1 MIIIDMNQ
9 VMISNLMGFFKQDPL
24 NENWIRKVIL
34 ESIHSYHKKYS
45 REYGNNVVLAYDSK
59 HYWRKDYFPYYKA
72 SRKNERKVSGLD
84 WVKIFDLLN
93 QIKNEIK
100 EHFNLFTVLE
110 VHGAEADDIISVLCR
125 NKNSK
130 EKILIMSADKDFIQL
145 QKYPGVYQYNP
156 SKKQYVTSDSPYY
169 FIKEHIIRG
178 DKSDGIPNIL
188 SDDDTFVCTDKT
200 QKRITQRN
208 LNVWIDQDPSMFC
221 KTTEHR
227 ENYLRNKILIDL
239 DCIPEELE
247 QTILNAYMFEAL
259 NKDRKN
265 LLFEYLRNHKMY
277 DLLNNFYT
285 NPILK

>member
-100 EHFNLFTVLE
+100 EHFNLFTVL
-110 VHGAEADDIISVLCR
+110 
-125 NKNSK
+125 
-130 EKILIMSADKDFIQL
+130 
-145 QKYPGVYQYNP
+145 
-156 SKKQYVTSDSPYY
+156 
-169 FIKEHIIRG
+169 
-178 DKSDGIPNIL
+178 
-188 SDDDTFVCTDKT
+188 
-200 QKRITQRN
+200 
-208 LNVWIDQDPSMFC
+208 
-221 KTTEHR
+221 
-227 ENYLRNKILIDL
+227 
-239 DCIPEELE
+239 
-247 QTILNAYMFEAL
+247 
-259 NKDRKN
+259 
-265 LLFEYLRNHKMY
+265 
-277 DLLNNFYT
+277 
-285 NPILK
+285 